1 MNILLGFLWPGG
13 WMRWVATAVYV
24 VGVVVIVAV
33 VVLFLLVR
41 EVSRPGEATAE
52 FIPSNALLYSSI
64 NLRPGMGQI
73 DRAIEVGDLLRT
85 DDFTDESDD
94 LLEDV
99 EDETGIHLQDD
110 VTPWLGT
117 DVTFAILDVD
127 EDEGLFEWVLM
138 VQISDVDE
146 AIDFVEKLLPY
157 LEDELYTDFDDQ
169 EIGNVDGWI
178 ADDEDVAIAV
188 SEDYLF
194 FADSEDTIEDM
205 LDNIDSPPTRSLAED
220 KQFIAAREALPE
232 GRVMFVYAQ
241 IEDSLDEI
249 EDAVDPYGDA
259 ETVWN
264 WFASNTPEYMAA
276 SMSFIDKGVRFDMVS
291 EAATS
296 SLSAD
301 SETNLRSAEVVP
313 ADTLF
318 LLSYAGV
325 TDAWDELRDTLEES
339 DPYASEDFD
348 EFLDDLEDETG
359 IDLER
364 DVIESLG
371 GEVSLAIMPGD
382 LRISFDDEE
391 LEGVIDAIFLASLED
406 PAGIEDAMESLTDL
420 IEDEGYDTD
429 DESIGDYDAVTLKM
443 DQFGEDALEDYEP
456 GYMITDDWLVLGT
469 TVESLELFNDAAE
482 GNADSLN
489 SADKYS
495 DLVELA
501 PVPLHLLMYADVS
514 EIIEIV
520 VDGLDEDDL
529 DDYEE
534 SVQPFVENLSAFMI
548 ASSLTEERW
557 HFTAAITLQE

>member
-1 MNILLGFLWPGG
+1 
-13 WMRWVATAVYV
+13 MRWVATGIYVAAIAVI
-24 VGVVVIVAV
+24 VVVIV
-33 VVLFLLVR
+33 FLLLMR
-41 EVSRPGEATAE
+41 ELSRPGEATAE
-52 FIPSNALLYSSI
+52 YVPSNALVYSSI

-73 DRAIEVGDLLRT
+73 DKAIEVGELLRT
-85 DDFTDESDD
+85 DDFVDEEDD
-94 LLEDV
+94 LLEEV
-99 EDETGIHLQDD
+99 EDETGIHPLDD
-110 VTPWLGT
+110 VISWLGT
-117 DVTFAILDVD
+117 DITFAILDVD

-382 LRISFDDEE
+382 VRISLYDEE